1 MNNDFK
7 NELNKIYKLTGIKLR
22 IENEDEIDLID
33 LKKLSTA
40 YKEKY
45 SSANL
50 LLNIPCSDALQG
62 NRVYRTPWQSMFF
75 HLHSPKLFWS
85 LHLSSNL

>member
-50 LLNIPCSDALQG
+50 LLNILSGFYPYKEQVNAIKALGIKPETKMRLYLIYVPIILQ
-62 NRVYRTPWQSMFF
+62 R
-75 HLHSPKLFWS
+75 
-85 LHLSSNL
+85 

>member
-1 MNNDFK
+1 MLMNNDFK

-40 YKEKY
+40 YKEK
-45 SSANL
+45 
-50 LLNIPCSDALQG
+50 
-62 NRVYRTPWQSMFF
+62 
-75 HLHSPKLFWS
+75 
-85 LHLSSNL
+85 

>member
-50 LLNIPCSDALQG
+50 LLNIRLLPFFQG
-62 NRVYRTPWQSMFF
+62 IHR
-75 HLHSPKLFWS
+75 LLF
-85 LHLSSNL
+85 LSQIRL

>member
-40 YKEKY
+40 YKE
-45 SSANL
+45 
-50 LLNIPCSDALQG
+50 NIQAQI
-62 NRVYRTPWQSMFF
+62 FF
-75 HLHSPKLFWS
+75 
-85 LHLSSNL
+85 